1 MDPPQTEAGKASKW
15 AARRAEWEHMMHTQE
30 LVQTDT
36 DVELMMDCVHA
47 HFDLREQRNQIN
59 HATEKNDTSRKEVI
73 ALVSRCLAS
82 VDAAMTPLH
91 SGKE

>member
-1 MDPPQTEAGKASKW
+1 
-15 AARRAEWEHMMHTQE
+15 MHTQG
-30 LVQTDT
+30 LVRTDT
-36 DVELMMDCVHA
+36 DVELMMDCIQA

-59 HATEKNDTSRKEVI
+59 HATEKNDKSRKEVI

-82 VDAAMTPLH
+82 VDAAVVSLH